1 VADRLEREPVTV
13 EDGRFVDVLVA
24 ELRTH
29 STPRD
34 TVALK
39 MREHCGAVD
48 LEVSGELE
56 NRVAFR
62 VCSSQP
68 FDVSGSGLDLS
79 SPRLL
84 ERSRPP
90 HDLRQA
96 HGGPDRRQLRRQRSS
111 TPTPAQTRVS
121 PGRLAVLGAHGPG
134 RPLRCG
140 VPGACGTPAAA
151 AVVVHATSPDEMH
164 GAARS

>member
-1 VADRLEREPVTV
+1 VADRLEREPDTV

-56 NRVAFR
+56 N
-62 VCSSQP
+62 
-68 FDVSGSGLDLS
+68 
-79 SPRLL
+79 
-84 ERSRPP
+84 
-90 HDLRQA
+90 
-96 HGGPDRRQLRRQRSS
+96 
-111 TPTPAQTRVS
+111 
-121 PGRLAVLGAHGPG
+121 
-134 RPLRCG
+134 
-140 VPGACGTPAAA
+140 
-151 AVVVHATSPDEMH
+151 
-164 GAARS
+164 